1 MGSKLSYADLSL
13 WVALQLVFSR
23 VEGSKDSLL
32 GAFPAVQKLVN
43 VVEQRER
50 IKAYLACDVYNSNKN

>member
-1 MGSKLSYADLSL
+1 MGGTAAAVL
-13 WVALQLVFSR
+13 R
-23 VEGSKDSLL
+23 VEGSTDSLL

-50 IKAYLACDVYNSNKN
+50 IKAYLARDVYNSNKN

>member
-1 MGSKLSYADLSL
+1 MGGTAAAVL
-13 WVALQLVFSR
+13 R
-23 VEGSKDSLL
+23 VEGSTDSLL